1 MIVIIISGIIII
13 IVVIIIYH
21 YYYCLLLLLLTNVS
35 ILVSQVWHCLCP
47 KETYIVPKGFI
58 LVPKALY
65 IVPKVLYI
73 VLRVLYIYIGT
84 ARRYFY
90 STCMHTWIHS
100 FAARIKAS
108 VLHGRWK
115 TRGVNRNLWARF
127 WVDEKE
133 FTMYNILVHIFIH
146 LPLSLYICIHT
157 HTHIYIYIYIY
168 TYISGGAVACLSY
181 NLCSR
186 TYVLPVVLCGHGH
199 DHVYWFAVQRLGC
212 GQIMSHSCQGRVSHN
227 HREHSFRSS
236 ELLDVHIPVL
246 VGGWWPLEFT
256 EKLYPNGV
264 PVKHCLLAVASGLPW
279 RKLQHLTCCTLAFSQ
294 DFCAGTAIVP
304 LLILDDPSLSPI
316 DPTICIYMYPIEHG
330 SWDVASEKLSG
341 DG

>member
-1 MIVIIISGIIII
+1 MSKR
-13 IVVIIIYH
+13 
-21 YYYCLLLLLLTNVS
+21 NVYS
-35 ILVSQVWHCLCP
+35 S
-47 KETYIVPKGFI
+47 KGF
-58 LVPKALY
+58 Y
-65 IVPKVLYI
+65 ISSKGSIYSSKGFVYSSTGFI
-73 VLRVLYIYIGT
+73 YIYIYVGT

-157 HTHIYIYIYIY
+157 HTHIYIY

-199 DHVYWFAVQRLGC
+199 DHVYWFAVQRLGVAKSC
-212 GQIMSHSCQGRVSHN
+212 PTHVRVVWAITIESTLFVLLSYWMSTSLYLWAADDHLNSQRNCIQMV
-227 HREHSFRSS
+227 F
-236 ELLDVHIPVL
+236 LLS
-246 VGGWWPLEFT
+246 T
-256 EKLYPNGV
+256 
-264 PVKHCLLAVASGLPW
+264 
-279 RKLQHLTCCTLAFSQ
+279 AF
-294 DFCAGTAIVP
+294 
-304 LLILDDPSLSPI
+304 
-316 DPTICIYMYPIEHG
+316 
-330 SWDVASEKLSG
+330 
-341 DG
+341 

>member
-1 MIVIIISGIIII
+1 MYAHLDSFIRRKDQSFCPPWEMKNSGCESKLMSPFLSGWKGI
-13 IVVIIIYH
+13 H
-21 YYYCLLLLLLTNVS
+21 YVQYTS
-35 ILVSQVWHCLCP
+35 
-47 KETYIVPKGFI
+47 TYI
-58 LVPKALY
+58 
-65 IVPKVLYI
+65 
-73 VLRVLYIYIGT
+73 
-84 ARRYFY
+84 Y
-90 STCMHTWIHS
+90 SS
-100 FAARIKAS
+100 PS
-108 VLHGRWK
+108 
-115 TRGVNRNLWARF
+115 
-127 WVDEKE
+127 
-133 FTMYNILVHIFIH
+133 
-146 LPLSLYICIHT
+146 LSLYMYTYT
-157 HTHIYIYIYIY
+157 HIYIY

-227 HREHSFRSS
+227 HREHS

-279 RKLQHLTCCTLAFSQ
+279 SKLQHLTCCTLAFSQ